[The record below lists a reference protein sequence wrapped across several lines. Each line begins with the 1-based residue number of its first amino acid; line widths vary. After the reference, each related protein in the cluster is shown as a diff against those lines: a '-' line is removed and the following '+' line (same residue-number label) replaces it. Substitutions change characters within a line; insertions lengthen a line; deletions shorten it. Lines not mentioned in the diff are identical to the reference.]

1 MKNLENLRLRRDHFL
16 TFLWLCSSM
25 SWCQAATLHRMF
37 CYGEMAVE
45 KRLFWKN
52 QYGLRLRVRSGFVFK
67 KVGIDYRPSQTIKN
81 FPRLFLFFGT
91 PRFCQIS

>member
-1 MKNLENLRLRRDHFL
+1 MKNLENLRLRRDYFF
-16 TFLWLCSSM
+16 TFLWLRSSM
-25 SWCQAATLHRMF
+25 SWCQAATVHRMF

-67 KVGIDYRPSQTIKN
+67 KVGVSAMFLSSAVLSDLSCCSVTVKN
-81 FPRLFLFFGT
+81 
-91 PRFCQIS
+91 